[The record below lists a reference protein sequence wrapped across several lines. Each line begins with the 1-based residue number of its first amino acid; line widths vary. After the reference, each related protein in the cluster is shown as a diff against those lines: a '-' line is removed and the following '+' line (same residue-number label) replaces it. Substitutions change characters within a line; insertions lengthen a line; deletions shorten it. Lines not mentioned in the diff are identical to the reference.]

1 MPTSHSAHRY
11 QEVEVKTATP
21 LELVILLYDA
31 AIAGLQKAQEH
42 IAGRDIASRAR
53 SLNKVSS
60 ILTELQA
67 NLNFDAGGTV
77 ASSLDRLYHYMKRR
91 IFEATVEQDAAPLKE
106 VAGLLIN
113 LRSAWAEIA
122 QSKRQT
128 DERETTNAGLHASLP
143 ATSGLSPAS
152 PLAGLNITA

>member
-21 LELVILLYDA
+21 LELVVLLYDA

-42 IAGRDIASRAR
+42 MAGRDIASRAR
-53 SLNKVSS
+53 CLNKVSS

-67 NLNFDAGGTV
+67 NLNFDTGGTV
-77 ASSLDRLYHYMKRR
+77 APSLDRLYHYMQRR
-91 IFEATVEQDAAPLKE
+91 IFEAAVEQDTAPLKE

-113 LRSAWAEIA
+113 LRSAWEEIA
-122 QSKRQT
+122 QNRRQI
-128 DERETTNAGLHASLP
+128 DERETAAPGLHGSLP
-143 ATSGLSPAS
+143 ATSGLSPTP